1 MQRVREVLKNM
12 RAAKKKGDLTMRDY
26 NWIKN
31 GTSEEDYVERNGEA
45 EELTV
50 EITLCEYRRLIRAEV
65 QQAAEIGRLLLENE
79 KLCEKTA
86 MLSDAVFVNH
96 PELFENI
103 AAAAK
108 EIFEGGGHE
117 ESEEA

>member
-1 MQRVREVLKNM
+1 MYE
-12 RAAKKKGDLTMRDY
+12 Y
-26 NWIKN
+26 IKN
-31 GTSEEDYVERNGEA
+31 CTSEHDYVERDGKA
-45 EELTV
+45 DELTV
-50 EITLCEYRRLIRAEV
+50 EITLCEYRMLIRSDV
-65 QQAAEIGRLLLENE
+65 QQAAEIERLRRENE
-79 KLCEKTA
+79 ALREKMA
-86 MLSDAVFVNH
+86 MLSDAVFANH